1 MSVIDRDESLYL
13 LIAESWLN
21 GNPPYTEI
29 WDNKPPGIFL
39 LLAIAFQILGEP
51 IFAMRF
57 LAIITVTCTCYFLYL
72 IGKNIDDHQGKY
84 IGLLAGILYSIYSL
98 NNGGTAT
105 NGEIIFA
112 PFVTAAMVI
121 FWQISQE
128 LNRQNQFAQ
137 DQSVKLPLLKIF
149 TMGLLFGLAMQIK
162 YVVVTEIAVGFIFL
176 TIYVIF
182 TEKKS
187 HNPQFLTGNFWRKLI
202 KVLLCFTSGLIL
214 PLLAIALYYLIIGD
228 FAEYIYA
235 TITANTKYVAGTSF
249 NINLFTKVINKQIS
263 RNFLLWSSLLYLPI
277 YYCFIRL
284 KQKYQFSCLTE
295 INIIYLLIWL
305 IFTFISV
312 SISKKFFPHYFLQ
325 ILPPL
330 CLITSFLIIKTIY
343 IQPILNI
350 KKRHLILL
358 IIFIYPFTQK
368 IYNQMSKNIEF
379 VYYRWLKKDITWDD
393 REAMIASYLKPRLN
407 KNDYIY
413 IVNHQPIIYYLT
425 QAKIPTKYPF
435 PSHLTSLSQMLPVH
449 SIQELHSIM
458 SKNPQYIIMAKKD
471 NIDPNYLQVLN
482 SYLYHE
488 YFLENTIE
496 NVELYR
502 RKSS

>member
-39 LLAIAFQILGEP
+39 LLAIAFQIFGEP

-57 LAIITVTCTCYFLYL
+57 LAIISVTFTCYFLYL

-112 PFVTAAMVI
+112 PFVTAGMAI

-128 LNRQNQFAQ
+128 LNKQNQFKQ
-137 DQSVKLPLLKIF
+137 DQQAKLPLLKIF

-162 YVVVTEIAVGFIFL
+162 YVVVTEIVFGFIFL
-176 TIYVIF
+176 TSYVIL
-182 TEKKS
+182 TEK
-187 HNPQFLTGNFWRKLI
+187 NLQNFQFLTVNFWRKLI
-202 KVLLCFTSGLIL
+202 KVLLCFTGGLIL
-214 PLLAIALYYLIIGD
+214 PLLAIALYYLFIGD

-249 NINLFTKVINKQIS
+249 NINLFTKVINRQIS

-284 KQKYQFSCLTE
+284 KQKYQFNFLTE

-343 IQPILNI
+343 I
-350 KKRHLILL
+350 
-358 IIFIYPFTQK
+358 
-368 IYNQMSKNIEF
+368 
-379 VYYRWLKKDITWDD
+379 
-393 REAMIASYLKPRLN
+393 
-407 KNDYIY
+407 
-413 IVNHQPIIYYLT
+413 
-425 QAKIPTKYPF
+425 
-435 PSHLTSLSQMLPVH
+435 
-449 SIQELHSIM
+449 
-458 SKNPQYIIMAKKD
+458 
-471 NIDPNYLQVLN
+471 
-482 SYLYHE
+482 
-488 YFLENTIE
+488 
-496 NVELYR
+496 
-502 RKSS
+502 